1 MGYGYGYGYG
11 IDLSYLVLIVPAMLI
26 ALYAQIKVKSAFA
39 KYSQERCLSGL
50 TGAEAAYRILQ
61 ANGITDISIEHISGE
76 LTDHY
81 SPTEKVIRLSDSV
94 YNVPSIAAV
103 GVAAH
108 ECGHAIQYAK
118 GYAPIKLRN
127 AIIPASRIG
136 SMLSFP
142 ILIIGMIFSMQP
154 LILLGI
160 GLFSLV
166 TLFQVFTLPVEFDAS
181 GRALKI
187 IDERGM
193 LTPEEYQGAKKVLSA
208 AALTYVAA
216 LLSSLAQLLRLVLI
230 FGRRNN

>member
-1 MGYGYGYGYG
+1 MGYGYGYYG
-11 IDLSYLVLIVPAMLI
+11 FDFTYLVLIVPAMLV
-26 ALYAQIKVKSAFA
+26 ALYAQFKVKSAFA

-50 TGAEAAYRILQ
+50 TGAEAARRILL
-61 ANGITDISIEHISGE
+61 ANGITDIAIEHISGD

-108 ECGHAIQYAK
+108 ECGHAIQYAR

-154 LILLGI
+154 LILVGI

-166 TLFQVFTLPVEFDAS
+166 TLFQLLTLPVEFDAS

-216 LLSSLAQLLRLVLI
+216 LLSSLAQLLRLLLI
-230 FGRRNN
+230 FGRRSD

>member
-26 ALYAQIKVKSAFA
+26 ALYAQYKVNHAFS

-50 TGAEAAYRILQ
+50 TGAEAARRILL
-61 ANGITDISIEHISGE
+61 ANGIIDISIEHISGS

-118 GYAPIKLRN
+118 GYAPIRLRN
-127 AIIPASRIG
+127 AIIPVSRIG

-142 ILIIGMIFSMQP
+142 ILFIGMIFSFQP

-166 TLFQVFTLPVEFDAS
+166 TLFQLLTLPVEFDAS
-181 GRALKI
+181 HRALTI

-193 LTPEEYQGAKKVLSA
+193 LTPEEFQGAKKVLSA

-216 LLSSLAQLLRLVLI
+216 LLSSLAQLLRLILL

>member
-1 MGYGYGYGYG
+1 MGYGYGYYG
-11 IDLSYLVLIVPAMLI
+11 IDLTYLIFVVPALLVS
-26 ALYAQIKVKSAFA
+26 LYAQFKVQNTFSR
-39 KYSQERCLSGL
+39 YSQERCVSGL
-50 TGAEAAYRILQ
+50 TGAETAYRILQ
-61 ANGITDISIEHISGE
+61 ANGITDIRIEHIQGN

-108 ECGHAIQYAK
+108 ECGHAIQYAT

-136 SMLSFP
+136 SALSFP
-142 ILIIGMIFSMQP
+142 LLLIGLLMNFQP
-154 LILLGI
+154 LVLAGI

-166 TLFQVFTLPVEFDAS
+166 TIFQLLTLPVEFDAS
-181 GRALKI
+181 HRALNV

-193 LTPEEYQGAKKVLSA
+193 LTREEYDGAKKVLSA

-216 LLSSLAQLLRLVLI
+216 LLVSLGQLLRFLLL
-230 FGRRNN
+230 FGRRRN